1 MNLTK
6 RISAYAMKGEV
17 ERARVVFNEMGSRD
31 TVSWNVMIK
40 SYVENNRLDD
50 ARELFDEMPERT
62 SYSWNSMIMGYIKD
76 SKLYTALKLFTVMP
90 EKDVVSWTA
99 IISGMCRAS
108 RVDEAWWL
116 FKQMP
121 EVNSVSWSS
130 IVSGFQQ
137 NGFPHESLH
146 VFKEML
152 VAGFQPTSHSI
163 TSALAACADLATLS
177 VSEQVYSQ
185 LYKRGFYNN
194 THIGNSAISMF
205 IKSGSFEN
213 ARRIFLELDKP
224 DTVTWNSMIMGYAQH
239 GHGVAAMVMFHQM
252 QKARFQ
258 PDRISFL
265 GVLHGCS
272 HCGLV
277 HEGKQYFQAM
287 QTDYAIL
294 PGPEHFASLVDL
306 LSRVGQL
313 KEANEVILNMPF
325 DPTPIFWRT
334 LLNGCRIYGNLD
346 LGIYVADQILKL
358 EPYNSSACL
367 MVIDMYAL
375 AGKWKEVADMRRH
388 MQRERDTRKE
398 LGSSLIDIKGKIHL
412 FTTGDDSHPETDHIY
427 TIIDLLSYETA
438 ECFNICDENFS

>member
-1 MNLTK
+1 MNKHLLNLTK
-6 RISAYAMKGEV
+6 QISAYAMKGDV
-17 ERARVVFNEMGSRD
+17 VHARVLFDEMGHRD

-40 SYVENNRLDD
+40 SYIENNKLDD
-50 ARELFDEMPERT
+50 ARELFDEMPKRT

-76 SKLYTALKLFTVMP
+76 SKLYAALKLFTVMP
-90 EKDVVSWTA
+90 DKDVVSWTS
-99 IISGMCRAS
+99 IITGMCRVS

-121 EVNSVSWSS
+121 EANSVSWSS

-137 NGFPHESLH
+137 NGFPQESLH
-146 VFKEML
+146 VFKEMF

-163 TSALAACADLATLS
+163 TSALAACADLAMAS

-185 LYKRGFYNN
+185 LYKRGFNNN

-213 ARRIFLELDKP
+213 ARRIFLELHKP

-239 GHGVAAMVMFHQM
+239 GHGVAAMATFHQM
-252 QKARFQ
+252 QKARFL

-272 HCGLV
+272 HCGLT
-277 HEGKQYFQAM
+277 EYG
-287 QTDYAIL
+287 IS

-306 LSRVGQL
+306 LSRVGEL
-313 KEANEVILNMPF
+313 EEANGVILNMPF
-325 DPTPIFWRT
+325 DPTPVFWRT

-367 MVIDMYAL
+367 MAIYRYSL
-375 AGKWKEVADMRRH
+375 AGKWKEVAEMRRH
-388 MQRERDTRKE
+388 MQRERESKKE
-398 LGSSLIDIKGKIHL
+398 LGSSFIDVKGKIHL
-412 FTTGDDSHPETDHIY
+412 FTTGF
-427 TIIDLLSYETA
+427 DLCWCLNQIKLSRKQ
-438 ECFNICDENFS
+438 SL